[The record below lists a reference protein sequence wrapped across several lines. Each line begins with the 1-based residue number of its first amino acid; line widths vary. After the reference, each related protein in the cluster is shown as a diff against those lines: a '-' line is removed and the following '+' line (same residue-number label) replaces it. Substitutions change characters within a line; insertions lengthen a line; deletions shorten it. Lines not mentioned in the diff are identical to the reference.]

1 MRHQGR
7 SYLAAKH
14 QKPIGSCQKMPKLAK
29 PIWAVLPPKKDSP
42 TARHEVQPKNIGK
55 KEKEKKK

>member
-1 MRHQGR
+1 
-7 SYLAAKH
+7 
-14 QKPIGSCQKMPKLAK
+14 MPKLAK

-55 KEKEKKK
+55 KEKEKKIEQKKCD